1 MRTKKIV
8 MGVLILF
15 VSALVS
21 CGEKAEK
28 LSLPDLTIK
37 DIVVENWDDETN
49 RYTATVTIENIGNA
63 VARDFLVY
71 IDAEGPGATSPIF
84 KQYGRGIEVLNAGE
98 SIELFV
104 DFETLPIT
112 QKPDLGGPNNFDEVT
127 RLNVHVDAKGTVVE
141 SNETNNDRILVRAD
155 F

>member
-63 VARDFLVY
+63 V
-71 IDAEGPGATSPIF
+71 GPGFP
-84 KQYGRGIEVLNAGE
+84 GIY
-98 SIELFV
+98 
-104 DFETLPIT
+104 
-112 QKPDLGGPNNFDEVT
+112 
-127 RLNVHVDAKGTVVE
+127 
-141 SNETNNDRILVRAD
+141 
-155 F
+155 